1 MLKIQIH
8 IIIIFNFKYNKA
20 DDSEQNQLLL
30 VVDLLEENCLL
41 VLLQENFSCETWFF
55 CFFAIRKMFQKLNSC
70 FVCFLVSHPADVYF
84 KSIINKF
91 LFC

>member
-20 DDSEQNQLLL
+20 DDSKQNQLFL

-41 VLLQENFSCETWFF
+41 VLLQENFSCET
-55 CFFAIRKMFQKLNSC
+55 
-70 FVCFLVSHPADVYF
+70 
-84 KSIINKF
+84 
-91 LFC
+91 